1 MRGTSRSSESTT
13 LPKAHAFRPMLRLA
27 VIFPILF
34 LFAGVTGAAN
44 AVAAPQ
50 SSDQQRCIVA
60 MSESVANVAKAQQR
74 VNLDCVKDAGRGRT
88 ERLGTPATALACLGN
103 DSKGEVLKARL
114 RSVRI
119 ESEKCLAGPEQQ
131 PDFGYAGSGQANATA
146 MLQSRLLLRD
156 LLSADINAVV
166 ADAEQDQDVA
176 RCRTL
181 IIGRIARV
189 FNATM
194 RVWIRALKIGLRDG
208 SIGTFSALEQAI
220 LDALV
225 TDAKGKLAR
234 AQSKLASDL
243 ERQCV
248 SLASRAMDL
257 STAFPGEC
265 ADAPDRSA
273 FAACAGERVRCR
285 ACLAANGAN
294 ASHAGCDHIDNGLL
308 DGSCLESGFG
318 FVSADSAN
326 GLASPRVPGGD
337 PAEVFT
343 TFDTTTEAPGDERSV
358 EEGDIYRV
366 LANHLILNLNAYRG
380 LQVIDF
386 SDVENPD
393 IIGRLQVSGTPVELY
408 VVGDQAFVL
417 LNNWRGYYGGR
428 TDVTVEACEGSL
440 VLSVDLSNPADPT
453 IIDRAHVPGYI
464 QTSRLTRGGGQAA
477 LYVVT
482 GGWAQWENEDGELV
496 WESRTVV
503 QSFDVSEGR
512 LEARTQLNLGGYVA
526 DIQATTEAL
535 LVARNDWGAS
545 DPGSRISLV
554 DIRDPGGR
562 MVEGDDVVAAGF
574 IDNQFNLDLY
584 NGVLRVVS
592 GSRWGSERTNHL
604 QTFDASDI
612 HNLTPIDH
620 ATFGANEDLFATL
633 FLGNKAFFVTYF
645 RVDPFH
651 AFFIDDE
658 GFATEMSEFLVSGW
672 NDFFRAVRGESR
684 LIGIGVNDEAGR
696 TLSVSLYDIVDLT
709 NPDPLVA
716 RADVEADSSWS
727 EASWDHRAFS
737 VLEDTVEVAE
747 PGGVIETGLVLLPF
761 SGWSDDRNTYTSA
774 VQIFTFSAN
783 TLTRR
788 GLMDHGTP
796 VRRSFLA
803 DEATTSNLSDLELSF
818 FDTTSPDDPREL
830 SRVELAPN
838 YTDFFIFGDYG
849 ARIKDSVEYYTGWWG
864 DRTELPPAT
873 VEVIPVSQHPD
884 LAEPVA
890 RFEIPAGATSYQ
902 VGDLLVT
909 VNQEVVDTSEW
920 PYSYE
925 SRIAVWDLAD
935 PTQPQRAG
943 SLTTDRLRPS
953 FAYVPWLACLD
964 CDFLVLAPILGLAR
978 IPIFSPPSGDDVQS
992 IEHALVFLQR
1002 HHEQEL
1008 LATDEIC
1015 TTYPAGPTSCSA
1027 PGDAAGDCT
1036 YYSGSIECRSL
1047 EGAEPY
1053 CTGALYECTLAA
1065 GGEPSCAPVE
1075 PGSIATH
1082 EVCSQYPRYRYWQR
1096 FTIDVLDLT
1105 TPSTPVL
1112 ADAIELPLEEEGVSM
1127 LADGTDV
1134 WISLKRPEKVEDD
1147 SRPHVR
1153 YFIRRIGLEEP
1164 SAPQLDEPI
1173 NVPGELLVIDGT
1185 TIFTRDTV
1193 WGDEIVETAVARL
1206 EILEGFA
1213 FLQAKRVF
1221 PDQQVD
1227 TIVLDGAGHLLVSH
1241 RLAWAIA
1248 YARGEYEPIQHLSV
1262 LDANS
1267 DDFEVLAEV
1276 EVDDFAQ
1283 LRDARSGRALFQV
1296 PGGLLVFN
1304 LDDPTAPYAQ
1314 AFFATRGWPREILI
1328 DQGRIIF
1335 AAGRYGIYAF
1345 DLDTVNLL
1353 PVD

>member
-1 MRGTSRSSESTT
+1 
-13 LPKAHAFRPMLRLA
+13 MLRLA
-27 VIFPILF
+27 VIFPLLF

-74 VNLDCVKDAGRGRT
+74 VNLDCVKDAGRGRK

-103 DSKGEVLKARL
+103 DPKGEVLKARL
-114 RSVRI
+114 RSMRI
-119 ESEKCLAGPEQQ
+119 ETEKCLAGPEQQ
-131 PDFGYAGSGQANATA
+131 PDFGYVGSGQAHATS
-146 MLQSRLLLRD
+146 MLQARLLLRD

-194 RVWIRALKIGLRDG
+194 RVWIRALKMGLRDG
-208 SIGTFSALEQAI
+208 SIGTSSALEQAI

-243 ERQCV
+243 ERKCF
-248 SLASRAMDL
+248 SLASRAVDL
-257 STAFPGEC
+257 STTFPGAC

-273 FAACAGERVRCR
+273 FASCIGERVRCR
-285 ACLAANGAN
+285 ACLAANGTN
-294 ASHAGCDHIDNGLL
+294 AAHAGCDLIDNGLP
-308 DGSCLESGFG
+308 DESCLEGGFG

-326 GLASPRVPGGD
+326 GLSSSPDPGGD
-337 PAEVFT
+337 PAEILT
-343 TFDTTTEAPGDERSV
+343 TLDTTPEGPGDERTV

-386 SDVENPD
+386 SDVENPE
-393 IIGRLQVSGTPVELY
+393 IIGHVQVSGTPVELY
-408 VVGDQAFVL
+408 VVGDRAFVL
-417 LNNWRGYYGGR
+417 LNNWRGYYGHRYG
-428 TDVTVEACEGSL
+428 VTLETREGGL

-453 IIDRAHVPGYI
+453 IIDRAYVPGYI

-477 LYVVT
+477 LYVAT
-482 GGWAQWENEDGELV
+482 GGWAQWEDEDGKPV

-503 QSFDVSEGR
+503 QSFEVSTGS
-512 LEARTQLNLGGYVA
+512 LEARTQLNLGGYVT

-535 LVARNDWGAS
+535 LVARNDWGRG
-545 DPGSRISLV
+545 DPGSRISLI

-562 MVEGDDVVAAGF
+562 MVEGDAVVVAGF
-574 IDNQFNLDLY
+574 IQNQFNLDLY

-592 GSRWGSERTNHL
+592 GGRWGSERTNHL

-620 ATFGANEDLFATL
+620 VTFGANETLFATL
-633 FLGNKAFFVTYF
+633 FLGNKAFFVTYL
-645 RVDPFH
+645 RIDPFH

-658 GFATEMSEFLVSGW
+658 GYATEMSEFIVSGW

-727 EASWDHRAFS
+727 EALWDHRAFS
-737 VLEDTVEVAE
+737 VLEDAVEVAG
-747 PGGVIETGLVLLPF
+747 PGGVLETGLVLLPF
-761 SGWSDDRNTYTSA
+761 SGWNQDRSTYTSA

-803 DEATTSNLSDLELSF
+803 EEETTANLSELELSF
-818 FDTTSPDDPREL
+818 FDTTIPDDPREL

-849 ARIKDSVEYYTGWWG
+849 ARIKNSTDYYTGWWG
-864 DRTELPPAT
+864 DRAELPSAM
-873 VEVIPVSQHPD
+873 VEVIPGSEHPD

-890 RFEIPAGATSYQ
+890 RFEIPAGATTYQ
-902 VGDLLVT
+902 VGELLVT
-909 VNQEVVDTSEW
+909 VDQEVVDTSEW
-920 PYSYE
+920 PYTYE
-925 SRIAVWDLAD
+925 SHIAVWDLGD
-935 PTQPQRAG
+935 PTQPELAG

-953 FAYVPWLACLD
+953 FPYRFWPGCLECDVLA
-964 CDFLVLAPILGLAR
+964 LAPISIVFPR
-978 IPIFSPPSGDDVQS
+978 SGSDVQS
-992 IEHALVFLQR
+992 VEAALVFLQR
-1002 HHEQEL
+1002 YNEQEL
-1008 LATDEIC
+1008 LGIEEIC
-1015 TTYPAGPTSCSA
+1015 TTYPAGPTSCPA
-1027 PGDAAGDCT
+1027 PGGAAGDCT
-1036 YYSGSIECRSL
+1036 YDSGSIECRRL

-1053 CTGALYECTLAA
+1053 CTGALYGCSLAA
-1065 GGEPSCAPVE
+1065 SGEASCTAVDPS
-1075 PGSIATH
+1075 SIATH
-1082 EVCSQYPRYRYWQR
+1082 EVCSHYPRYRYWQR

-1105 TPSTPVL
+1105 IPSTPVL
-1112 ADAIELPLEEEGVSM
+1112 ADAIELPPEDEGVSM
-1127 LADGTDV
+1127 LTDGTDV
-1134 WISLKRPEKVEDD
+1134 WVSLKRPENVEND

-1153 YFIRRIGLEEP
+1153 YFIQRIGLEEP
-1164 SAPQLDEPI
+1164 SAPQVDEPI
-1173 NVPGELLVIDGT
+1173 NVPGQLLVVEGS

-1206 EILEGFA
+1206 EIFEGLA

-1221 PDQQVD
+1221 SDQQVD

-1248 YARGEYEPIQHLSV
+1248 HARGAYDPIQHLSV
-1262 LDANS
+1262 LDADS
-1267 DDFEVLAEV
+1267 DDLEVLAEV

-1304 LDDPTAPYAQ
+1304 LDDPTGPYAQ
-1314 AFFATRGWPREILI
+1314 AYFPTRGWPREILI
-1328 DQGRIIF
+1328 DHGRIIF

-1345 DLDTVNLL
+1345 DLDEVNLL
-1353 PVD
+1353 PPD